1 MDQLK
6 VVVFDAM
13 GVLYRFGDV
22 QGRVLIPYL
31 RAQGCTA
38 PEQEI
43 RAAYRS
49 ATLGDLTTAQFWS
62 AVGTP
67 AEERDEDY
75 CQRHQLTEGA
85 LQAIEE
91 LARDGLALACLS
103 NDTATW
109 SAIVRRRFGLDRHIQ
124 RWFISSDLRARK
136 PDKRAYE
143 ALLDTLGARPE
154 GVVFV
159 DDRPVNLAPARSLGM
174 RTILFWSDDTD
185 AHPEPAGRQ
194 DPQYSVRTMPQLVT
208 VIRELRSAAIHG
220 GETTFGRPA
229 TAYEPME
236 GEGLDH

>member
-6 VVVFDAM
+6 VIVFDAM
-13 GVLYRFGDV
+13 GVLYRYGDV
-22 QGRVLIPYL
+22 QSRVLIPYL
-31 RAQGCTA
+31 RAQGCTV

-49 ATLGDLTTAQFWS
+49 ATLGHLTTGQFWS
-62 AVGTP
+62 AVGVS
-67 AEERDEDY
+67 AEARDEDY
-75 CQRHQLTEGA
+75 CQQHQLTEGG

-91 LARDGLALACLS
+91 LAGDGLALACLS

-136 PDKRAYE
+136 PDGGAYE
-143 ALLDTLGARPE
+143 ALLDTLGTSPE
-154 GVVFV
+154 EMVFV

-185 AHPEPAGRQ
+185 AHPEPAVQQ
-194 DPQYSVRTMPQLVT
+194 DPQYSVRTMPELVAA
-208 VIRELRSAAIHG
+208 IRELRSAP
-220 GETTFGRPA
+220 T
-229 TAYEPME
+229 Y
-236 GEGLDH
+236 